1 MKLIFNFVLY
11 CLVSRSA
18 LFNTITLI
26 HIFDPKHTG
35 GLEHRKYESK
45 ATSRAILVQGADQPR
60 QRLSSCWLNVFENEI
75 NIDFMLQ
82 KLHPPLPT

>member
-1 MKLIFNFVLY
+1 MKIIFNFVLY

-26 HIFDPKHTG
+26 HIFDTKHTG

-45 ATSRAILVQGADQPR
+45 ATSRSRSASAEIILMLAEC
-60 QRLSSCWLNVFENEI
+60 LENEI